1 MSNGKIRADY
11 GLDAPGV
18 IRNMFLV
25 ATGLILLA
33 VAGTWIPAL
42 SALRPPLLSVAVS
55 FLASACLMV
64 LSSRYGKL
72 RARDRLLDGLRL
84 GGNER
89 VLDVGC
95 GHGLL
100 LIGAARRVPRGSA
113 VGIDLWSQTDQGKNT
128 REATQANAEA
138 EGVAER
144 VDVRD
149 GDMRELPF
157 DDASFDAVVASLS
170 IHNIPSREGR
180 RTAINEIVR
189 VLKPGGKVALM
200 DIAHTGAYAADLRAA
215 GMTHVK
221 VSGWSPWIFPPTRTV
236 TGRRDDGTRGGG

>member
-1 MSNGKIRADY
+1 MSNRTARADY
-11 GLDAPGV
+11 GIDAPGV

-42 SALRPPLLSVAVS
+42 SALRPPLLSIAIS
-55 FLASACLMV
+55 FLASGCLMI

-84 GGNER
+84 SGNER

-113 VGIDLWSQTDQGKNT
+113 VGIDLWSQTDQGRNT
-128 REATQANAEA
+128 REATLANAVA
-138 EGVAER
+138 EGVMDR

-157 DDASFDAVVASLS
+157 GEASFDAVVASLS
-170 IHNIPSREGR
+170 IHNIPSRDGR
-180 RTAINEIVR
+180 RAAINEIVR

-200 DIAHTGAYAADLRAA
+200 DIAHTGQYAEDLRAA
-215 GMTHVK
+215 GLRDVK
-221 VSGWSPWIFPPTRTV
+221 VSAWSPWIFPPTRTV
-236 TGRRDDGTRGGG
+236 TGTRN